1 MTEFV
6 VLVNEQD
13 EVQGTME
20 KLEAHEKGLLH
31 RAISVLIYNAKG
43 EMLIQQRSEMKYHWP
58 LIWANA
64 CCSHPREHES
74 YSDAAHRRVFEE
86 LGIRVPLSKKFDFI
100 YKATDK
106 TTGLIEHELDY
117 VFEGFYDG
125 SIPFNIEEVA
135 DIQWISIENLKKD
148 ILENEEM
155 YAFWFRE
162 IMKQL

>member
-6 VLVNEQD
+6 VLVNEKDQ
-13 EVQGTME
+13 VLGTME
-20 KLEAHEKGLLH
+20 KMEAHVKGLLH
-31 RAISVLIYNAKG
+31 RAISVLIFNENG
-43 EMLIQQRSEMKYHWP
+43 EMLIQQRAAVKYHWP

-74 YSDAAHRRVFEE
+74 YSEAAHRRVFEE
-86 LGIRVPLSKKFDFI
+86 LGIQVKLEKKFDFI

-117 VFEGFYDG
+117 VFEGKYDG
-125 SIPFNIEEVA
+125 DIPFNTDEVA
-135 DIQWISIENLKKD
+135 AVRWIAIPELKKE
-148 ILENEEM
+148 IAENEEK